1 MRRAQTFSGEFPDF
15 LGQSVYNKGSPQK
28 TIEICKFLR
37 ILFQNNTVGLGLI
50 WALGDGFQ
58 VKHRRLGVRQRNGV
72 SVRRGVGG
80 RGEECE
86 LAPCGNSRPCGRERG
101 MDVVYCTHGDGV
113 ELAVCGHGFNA
124 VGPDFGAEVEGADD
138 FAEKG
143 GFFVLGLGEG
153 HLNVWAKQGY
163 RETWKA
169 GSGAEVEEG
178 RGVEV
183 EVTAGEEAL
192 SEVAADDLFGAAD
205 GGEVGA
211 GVPFEEEVEVDGEL
225 GGEEGWHLG

>member
-1 MRRAQTFSGEFPDF
+1 MGCPRSCG
-15 LGQSVYNKGSPQK
+15 GQ
-28 TIEICKFLR
+28 
-37 ILFQNNTVGLGLI
+37 
-50 WALGDGFQ
+50 
-58 VKHRRLGVRQRNGV
+58 
-72 SVRRGVGG
+72 G
-80 RGEECE
+80 RCH
-86 LAPCGNSRPCGRERG
+86 
-101 MDVVYCTHGDGV
+101 VVYGSEGDRV
-113 ELAVCGHGFNA
+113 KDAILWQGFNPG
-124 VGPDFGAEVEGADD
+124 GPDLRREAQRSDD